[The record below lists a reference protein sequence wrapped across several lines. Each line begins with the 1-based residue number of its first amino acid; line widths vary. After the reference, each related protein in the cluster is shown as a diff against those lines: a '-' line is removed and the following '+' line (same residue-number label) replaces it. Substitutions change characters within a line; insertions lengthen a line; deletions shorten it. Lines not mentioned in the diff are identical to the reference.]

1 MKKTYAIAS
10 AVAGALALAAAPA
23 LAQVKGGTAGMTYH
37 CWGAAKAGQNDCGS
51 KAGLHDC
58 AGKSKAD
65 YDLSTGKGTKD
76 AAECDKLGG
85 AHAAGT
91 GMNTMIKK

>member
-1 MKKTYAIAS
+1 MTKTFAIAS
-10 AVAGALALAAAPA
+10 AVAGALALAASPA
-23 LAQVKGGTAGMTYH
+23 FAQVKGGTAGMTYH

-51 KAGLHDC
+51 KAGLHSC
-58 AGKSKAD
+58 AGMSKAD
-65 YDLSTGKGTKD
+65 YDLSTWKGTKD

-91 GMNTMIKK
+91 GMNTKIKK